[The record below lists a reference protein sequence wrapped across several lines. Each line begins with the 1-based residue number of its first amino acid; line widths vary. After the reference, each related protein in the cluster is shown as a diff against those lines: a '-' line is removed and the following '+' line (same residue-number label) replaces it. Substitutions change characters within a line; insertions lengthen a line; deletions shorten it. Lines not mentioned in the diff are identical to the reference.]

1 MKLYFDTRG
10 GKFAYITIYC
20 DDELFGHILIPSFK
34 IYMVEIPDGVKTLKI
49 SSTAKKF
56 KFEGLRYDEIQDL
69 ELCFEKEPISFCDFG
84 LRQWQYPYESI
95 ISLDGNNRDLLI
107 YQISFPQNELEDA
120 LGYRARVMFDGKQL
134 PTTYVKR
141 QKRFYATEI
150 RWAIVLVILGLF
162 TFSLASLPELIKI
175 FLFSN
180 EGFIAERNN
189 AYNMLVNIIIVIF
202 SPACLA
208 QILKYR
214 GILKETQ
221 LKSEYYLD
229 SDGNWSSSEK

>member
-1 MKLYFDTRG
+1 MKIYFDTRG
-10 GKFAYITIYC
+10 GEFAYITIYC

-120 LGYRARVMFDGKQL
+120 LGYRARIMSDGRQL

-150 RWAIVLVILGLF
+150 RWAILLVILGLF
-162 TFSLASLPELIKI
+162 AFSWANLPEYIKKVLFLDEGYFGDRANVGNLIFILIGII
-175 FLFSN
+175 FL
-180 EGFIAERNN
+180 
-189 AYNMLVNIIIVIF
+189 
-202 SPACLA
+202 PACLA

-214 GILKETQ
+214 GILKENQ

>member
-69 ELCFEKEPISFCDFG
+69 ELCFEKEPVSFVDFE
-84 LRQWQYPYESI
+84 LRQWQYPYEAVI
-95 ISLDGNNRDLLI
+95 QLDGSNKDLLI
-107 YQISFPQNELEDA
+107 YQTTFPQNELDGA
-120 LGYRARVMFDGKQL
+120 LGFRARILSDGRQME
-134 PTTYVKR
+134 TTYIKRKKSFHVKE
-141 QKRFYATEI
+141 F
-150 RWAIVLVILGLF
+150 RWFVLLILLLLFVYAIVDFQNAVKKASDGGMYSSADFYMYIMIIILN
-162 TFSLASLPELIKI
+162 PV
-175 FLFSN
+175 LFSAT
-180 EGFIAERNN
+180 I
-189 AYNMLVNIIIVIF
+189 
-202 SPACLA
+202 
-208 QILKYR
+208 KYKDM
-214 GILKETQ
+214 LKESK